1 MHKDINFPDSDLN
14 VPLITSEDINNSDFV
29 VKHATAAQILIAVL
43 ELPKF
48 GILIARGD

>member
-1 MHKDINFPDSDLN
+1 MIPRKKCYSDS
-14 VPLITSEDINNSDFV
+14 SDFV